1 MKMRDLW
8 KSAAE
13 YFRTHKKSILIMT
26 AIWLLLE
33 LPAVLGHTP
42 GYLVPV
48 YYLTGALTGF
58 TGGGYLGLLGGTI
71 ARAVIYLFFEK
82 FILILLNTSI
92 PFSARLSACGK
103 LLKSRLLGVIPYFET
118 VRELITTDL
127 PTLSTELFGLGTAVL
142 LSLFLSATG
151 IFRNSFVNVILFVQL
166 TEELK
171 KHAGLMHSFTKMLYR
186 RFKKKEPEENR
197 ISQFLNA
204 HALGYVIGI
213 FVGGFFLRNWTFN
226 LGAFLLFA
234 AFILTL
240 IPEKEKEAEQEKEA
254 AEPESDSKNP
264 APGKNETL

>member
-1 MKMRDLW
+1 MKMRELW
-8 KSAAE
+8 NSAAE
-13 YFRTHKKSILIMT
+13 YFRTHKKPILIMT

-42 GYLVPV
+42 GYLAPV
-48 YYLTGALTGF
+48 YFLTGALTGLS
-58 TGGGYLGLLGGTI
+58 GGGYLGLIGGTI

-82 FILILLNTSI
+82 FILILLNNSI
-92 PFSARLSACGK
+92 PFSDRLSACGK

-118 VRELITTDL
+118 VKELLTTDL

-151 IFRNSFVNVILFVQL
+151 VFRNSFVNVILFVKL

-171 KHAGLMHSFTKMLYR
+171 NRSGLLHSLTKMLYR

-213 FVGGFFLRNWTFN
+213 FVGGFFLRTWTFN
-226 LGAFLLFA
+226 LGVLLLFA

-240 IPEKEKEAEQEKEA
+240 IPEKENDAEKKEDDTKPDSEPPASEQ
-254 AEPESDSKNP
+254 N
-264 APGKNETL
+264 GTL

>member
-1 MKMRDLW
+1 MKMNELW
-8 KSAAE
+8 KAAAE
-13 YFRTHKKSILIMT
+13 YFKTHKKPILIMT

-33 LPAVLGHTP
+33 LPAMLGHTP

-48 YYLTGALTGF
+48 YYITGALTGI
-58 TGGGYLGLLGGTI
+58 TGGGYLGLIGGTI

-82 FILILLNTSI
+82 FILILLNHTI
-92 PFSARLSACGK
+92 PFSERLSACWK
-103 LLKSRLLGVIPYFET
+103 LLKSRLLGVIPYFDT
-118 VRELITTDL
+118 FKGLITTDL
-127 PTLSTELFGLGTAVL
+127 PTLSTELYGLGTAVL

-151 IFRNSFVNVILFVQL
+151 IFRNSFVNLILFIHL

-171 KHAGLMHSFTKMLYR
+171 KRAGLMHSLTKMLYR

-213 FVGGFFLRNWTFN
+213 FAGGIFHRNWTFN

-234 AFILTL
+234 AYILTL
-240 IPEKEKEAEQEKEA
+240 VPEKENTPEKGNEA
-254 AEPESDSKNP
+254 
-264 APGKNETL
+264 G